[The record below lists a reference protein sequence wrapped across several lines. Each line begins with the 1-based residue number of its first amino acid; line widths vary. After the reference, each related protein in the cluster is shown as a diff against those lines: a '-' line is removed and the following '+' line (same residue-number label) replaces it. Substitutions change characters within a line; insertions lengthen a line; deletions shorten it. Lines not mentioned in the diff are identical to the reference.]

1 MLSESPFLPR
11 PRLLSSRASAITSTL
26 ASTTV
31 GSLNLRRITAA
42 SLGAPPAVDHW
53 HQQQRRRRLGSSSSA
68 AAASAGGGLAQQA
81 PPPLPPKTNPNTNA
95 KQGALQRVPVV
106 SPPEELLV
114 SALKRA
120 GRVGPS
126 PAASRSGGG
135 EAAKERSRAARQLD
149 ALMKELSVP
158 LGKYV
163 SGFPPAPAHLIVDD
177 IGDDGGGGGGARK
190 AVPAAAPIRR
200 PSSSSSS
207 SASSLLLH
215 PFDAALLDL
224 TVAGGARGYRASLQR
239 VDALRKALQQTG
251 KAFAGRAAAAPNAA
265 AAKQL
270 LEEGTSELSRL
281 FQKNSGC
288 VRDLAAAARRLRRL
302 PQVDPCLPT
311 VALVGAPNVGKSS
324 LVRALSSGAPTV
336 CDYPFTTRSV
346 ALGHFYAAS
355 GVAIEEEDEDEEEDE
370 YEDGME
376 EDDDGAF
383 ERRRPRH
390 HASKKQQLRRH
401 QVTDTPGLLD
411 REDPE
416 RNAMERL
423 TLACVAH
430 LPEAA
435 VLFVADLTEG
445 CGASVAQQWRVR
457 RRLRAAF
464 PNRAWVDVISKGD
477 LLEAWDEEE
486 GKRVPSAAAVEAAE
500 AAVERAEAPVGQRG
514 GAREYERAVRLA
526 LAHRLSSRGGGD
538 DGGGGGDAAET
549 GVSGPGGEDSG
560 NGNGAGSAPSPATT
574 LAPPLAVVR
583 VSTVDGEGE
592 ASLDGLKRAV
602 LSAIAWAERR
612 QRRAALAES

>member
-1 MLSESPFLPR
+1 MLSESPLSLPR
-11 PRLLSSRASAITSTL
+11 PRLLFSSQPQSITGGP
-26 ASTTV
+26 TTTTTI
-31 GSLNLRRITAA
+31 GSLTLLRMRFALSAPQYQTQRQRRLVSTAA
-42 SLGAPPAVDHW
+42 
-53 HQQQRRRRLGSSSSA
+53 A
-68 AAASAGGGLAQQA
+68 AAASAAGAGAPTAPA
-81 PPPLPPKTNPNTNA
+81 PPKPNANNT
-95 KQGALQRVPVV
+95 KQGGGALQRVPVV
-106 SPPEELLV
+106 SPPEELLA

-120 GRVGPS
+120 SRIGPS
-126 PAASRSGGG
+126 PTATRSGGG

-177 IGDDGGGGGGARK
+177 DVDGDGGSK
-190 AVPAAAPIRR
+190 AAAAKRAAAAARR
-200 PSSSSSS
+200 ASSSSSS
-207 SASSLLLH
+207 SSSTLH

-251 KAFAGRAAAAPNAA
+251 KAFAGRAASAPNAA

-270 LEEGTSELSRL
+270 LEEGTNELSRL
-281 FQKNSGC
+281 FSKNSGC
-288 VRDLAAAARRLRRL
+288 VRDLGAAARRLRRL
-302 PQVDPCLPT
+302 PQVDPSLPT

-355 GVAIEEEDEDEEEDE
+355 GAVVDDEEEEDLEEDLGLEEEE
-370 YEDGME
+370 
-376 EDDDGAF
+376 AAALRQQ
-383 ERRRPRH
+383 RRRQRQ
-390 HASKKQQLRRH
+390 KQLRRH

-457 RRLRAAF
+457 RRLREAF
-464 PNRAWVDVISKGD
+464 PDRAWVDVISKGD
-477 LLEAWDEEE
+477 LLQEWVEDDQEE
-486 GKRVPSAAAVEAAE
+486 GEVSAADVREAE
-500 AAVERAEAPVGQRG
+500 LAVERAEAPIGQRG
-514 GAREYERAVRLA
+514 GALEYERAVRLA
-526 LAHRLSSRGGGD
+526 WRYRRGLMNRD
-538 DGGGGGDAAET
+538 DGGDGPDDCWDAGDDDA
-549 GVSGPGGEDSG
+549 SS
-560 NGNGAGSAPSPATT
+560 SSPEPPTT
-574 LAPPLAVVR
+574 VLAPPLAVVR
-583 VSTVDGEGE
+583 VSTVQEG
-592 ASLDGLKRAV
+592 SLEGLKRAV
-602 LSAIAWAERR
+602 LSAIGWAEGR
-612 QRRAALAES
+612 QRRRLRSG